1 MLLSELF
8 LTTNKP
14 LNRLTILSRLSF
26 QKLQRDRWLK
36 LGAVLLLLI
45 GGTTFWRVVSSQP
58 SDRDL
63 ISFTVEA
70 EKGSLPGLIT
80 ASGELEAR
88 RSVNVS
94 PDKQG
99 LLKVVFVAEG
109 EKVIEGQLLAKMEGG
124 DYQYR
129 LDELKADYEK
139 NEAAYERREE
149 LFIEGAIS
157 DEERDDYKNR
167 FLKSKARLKQRE
179 VEGEELNIRA
189 PFAGQITA
197 LYAEPGSFVT
207 PTTRASSTAGSTSTS
222 VVELSQGLEVSAKVP
237 ESDIGR
243 ILIGQLSSVR
253 VDAFP
258 EKRFQAKV
266 IEIAPRAIKT
276 DNVTSFEVKLNF
288 VEETPL
294 LRIGMT
300 VDVDFQTGETDVS
313 TLVPTVA
320 IVTENGQPGLLLIGQ
335 NKQPR
340 FQKVELGTS
349 SGSKTAIIEGV
360 NPGTRVFIDLPPWA
374 KRKRD

>member
-1 MLLSELF
+1 MVLSELF
-8 LTTNKP
+8 LKTNKS
-14 LNRLTILSRLSF
+14 LNRLTILSRLCF
-26 QKLQRDRWLK
+26 EKLQRDRWLN
-36 LGAVLLLLI
+36 LGAVLLVLI
-45 GGTTFWRVVSSQP
+45 GGTTFWRLLSSQP

-70 EKGSLPGLIT
+70 ERGSLPGLIT

-99 LLKVVFVAEG
+99 LLKVVLVAEG
-109 EKVIEGQLLAKMEGG
+109 EKVLSGQLLAKMEGG
-124 DYQYR
+124 DYLYR
-129 LDELKADYEK
+129 LNELKADYEK
-139 NEAAYERREE
+139 NEAAYQRREG
-149 LFIEGAIS
+149 LFNEGAIS
-157 DEERDDYKNR
+157 AEERDDYKNR
-167 FLKSKARLKQRE
+167 FLKSTARLRQRE

-189 PFAGQITA
+189 PFDGQITA

-243 ILIGQLSSVR
+243 ILIGQSSSVR

-258 EKRFQAKV
+258 ERRFLAKV
-266 IEIAPRAIKT
+266 TEIAPRAIKT

-288 VEETPL
+288 VEKTPL

-300 VDVDFQTGETDVS
+300 VDVDFQTGKTDVS

-349 SGSKTAIIEGV
+349 SGSKTAIIEGLD
-360 NPGTRVFIDLPPWA
+360 PGTRVFIDLPPWA

>member
-1 MLLSELF
+1 M
-8 LTTNKP
+8 
-14 LNRLTILSRLSF
+14 TILRRLSF
-26 QKLQRDRWLK
+26 EKLQRDRWLN
-36 LGAVLLLLI
+36 LGAALLVLV

-63 ISFTVEA
+63 ISFTVKA
-70 EKGSLPGLIT
+70 ERGSLPGLIT

-99 LLKVVFVAEG
+99 LLKVVLVAEG
-109 EKVIEGQLLAKMEGG
+109 EKVFEGQLLAKMEGG
-124 DYQYR
+124 DYVYR
-129 LDELKADYEK
+129 LEELKADYEK
-139 NEAAYERREE
+139 DEAAYERREE
-149 LFIEGAIS
+149 LFNEGAIS
-157 DEERDDYKNR
+157 AEERDDYKNR
-167 FLKSKARLKQRE
+167 FLKSTARLRQRE
-179 VEGEELNIRA
+179 VEGDELNIRA
-189 PFAGQITA
+189 PFDGQITA

-243 ILIGQLSSVR
+243 IRIGQLSSVR

-266 IEIAPRAIKT
+266 TEIAPRAIKT

-288 VEETPL
+288 VEKTPL

-360 NPGTRVFIDLPPWA
+360 DPGTRVFIDLPPWA